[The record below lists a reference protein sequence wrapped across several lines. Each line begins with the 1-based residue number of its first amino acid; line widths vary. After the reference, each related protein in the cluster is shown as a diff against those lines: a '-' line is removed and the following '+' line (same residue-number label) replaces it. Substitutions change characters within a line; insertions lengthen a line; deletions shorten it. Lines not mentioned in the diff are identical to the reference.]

1 MRGWRCTSRVPILPI
16 TPPIIAPAVALVCD
30 LLYLVAAWA
39 IAGGVGYPLDDSW
52 IHQTLARN
60 LVAFGQFAI
69 NPGEPVTA
77 STAPLWTSIVAV
89 GYALG
94 LPPLLWTYVIG
105 LTCLA
110 FIAWETWLLGKAL
123 LPQGSVVPQLAGL
136 LVLVEWHLVW
146 AAFSGMET
154 LLFTA
159 LSLAALQQAAQ
170 HGTRRP
176 CPFGKRAWL
185 LGALV
190 GLATLTR
197 PEGLLLGLAL
207 GCWILFAAGGNRWRA
222 PVVFIVTLAA
232 VLLPAALLNLALSG
246 RPLPATFYAKNAAYA
261 TAPGLLPFAQYL
273 EGAALALA
281 RGPLFLVYPGLL
293 YGLLRRF
300 PKMPIVWLLPLLWAA
315 LLITAYMVWLPA
327 LYHHGRYLFPLI
339 PLIGL
344 YGLEGSRLLLS
355 KLPYRLLPR
364 FAGMLL
370 VVAVVASWARG
381 AQVYGQNVD
390 TIMQQQV
397 QAALWIREHT
407 PEDAV
412 VATHDIGALGY
423 YSQRRLVDVA
433 GLANPELVNS
443 PKDVDRIV
451 EVLLD
456 RHVSYL
462 ALLPGWYPPLYD
474 RLTGDLRIELVWRGR
489 GPDETQEGD
498 ATFEVLRLM
507 PN

>member
-1 MRGWRCTSRVPILPI
+1 M
-16 TPPIIAPAVALVCD
+16 
-30 LLYLVAAWA
+30 
-39 IAGGVGYPLDDSW
+39 
-52 IHQTLARN
+52 ARN

-77 STAPLWTSIVAV
+77 STAPLWTLIVAA

-94 LPPLLWTYVIG
+94 LPPLLWTSLIG
-105 LTCLA
+105 LTCLV
-110 FIAWETWLLGKAL
+110 FVAWETWRLGKAL
-123 LPQGSVVPQLAGL
+123 LPESSAVPQLAGL

-159 LSLAALQQAAQ
+159 LCLAALQQAAQ
-170 HGTRRP
+170 NGLRRP
-176 CPFGKRAWL
+176 WL
-185 LGALV
+185 LGTLV

-197 PEGLLLGLAL
+197 PEGLILGLVL
-207 GCWILFAAGGNRWRA
+207 GCWSLFTAGGNRWRA
-222 PVVFIVTLAA
+222 FAVFMVTLAA

-261 TAPGLLPFAQYL
+261 TEPGLLPFAQYL
-273 EGAALALA
+273 GGAALALA

-300 PKMPIVWLLPLLWAA
+300 PNMRSIWPLPLLWAA
-315 LLITAYMVWLPA
+315 LMLLAYMAWLPA

-370 VVAVVASWARG
+370 VVAVLASWARG

-390 TIMQQQV
+390 TITQQQV
-397 QAALWIREHT
+397 QAAFWIREHT

-423 YSQRRLVDVA
+423 FSQRRLVDVA
-433 GLANPELVNS
+433 GLASPELVNS
-443 PKDVDRIV
+443 PKDVDRIL
-451 EVLLD
+451 EVLQD

-462 ALLPGWYPPLYD
+462 ALLPRWYPPLYD
-474 RLTGDLRIELVWRGR
+474 RLTRDFRIELVWQGR
-489 GPDETQEGD
+489 GPNETQGGD
-498 ATFEVLRLM
+498 AAFEVVRLV

>member
-1 MRGWRCTSRVPILPI
+1 M
-16 TPPIIAPAVALVCD
+16 
-30 LLYLVAAWA
+30 AA
-39 IAGGVGYPLDDSW
+39 
-52 IHQTLARN
+52 
-60 LVAFGQFAI
+60 
-69 NPGEPVTA
+69 
-77 STAPLWTSIVAV
+77 

-94 LPPLLWTYVIG
+94 LPLLLWTYLIG

-110 FIAWETWLLGKAL
+110 FVAWETLLLGKAL
-123 LPQGSVVPQLAGL
+123 LPQESAVPQLAGL
-136 LVLVEWHLVW
+136 LVLLEWHLVW

-170 HGTRRP
+170 YGTR
-176 CPFGKRAWL
+176 RAWL

-197 PEGLLLGLAL
+197 PEGLLLGLLL
-207 GCWILFAAGGNRWRA
+207 GLWLLYKAGDNRWRA
-222 PVVFIVTLAA
+222 SIVFMVTLAA

-273 EGAALALA
+273 GGAFLALA

-293 YGLLRRF
+293 YGLVRRY
-300 PKMPIVWLLPLLWAA
+300 PKMPSTWTLPLLWAA
-315 LLITAYMVWLPA
+315 LLITAYLVWLPA

-339 PLIGL
+339 PLLGL

-355 KLPYRLLPR
+355 KLPYQLMPR
-364 FAGMLL
+364 FAEILL
-370 VVAVVASWARG
+370 VVAVLASWVRG

-397 QAALWIREHT
+397 QAAFWIREHT

-423 YSQRRLVDVA
+423 FSQRRLVDIA
-433 GLANPELVNS
+433 GLASPELVNS
-443 PKDVDRIV
+443 PKDIDRIL

-456 RHVSYL
+456 RRVSYL

-474 RLTGDLRIELVWRGR
+474 RLTRDLRMELVWQGR
-489 GPDETQEGD
+489 GPNETQEGE
-498 ATFEVLRLM
+498 ATFEVLRLV